1 MRLKPLLIPL
11 AVAVNA
17 GLAAQ
22 SALAGPSGY
31 PVQTP
36 PPPSGYIAGS
46 TIIRAGAAWVDP
58 DEDYRTVQSFLAD
71 DPSTDEVE
79 SVPIDVGVGLDI
91 DDETTWFISG
101 TYIFMDHWAI
111 ELYWESEA
119 SLDAVLRSD
128 AVVADTNEFIGEF
141 SEGLG
146 DFDYSTVSLYLDWF
160 FLDPSC
166 LWQPYVGIGVAYTN
180 IDEDFVRGVTRVD
193 GARDHGLISF
203 GSDFSWTAQVGVDFA
218 FGRDDTWIIN
228 ASAMYVDSEPDLDLG
243 FNTFTRPADF
253 GEPAELP
260 VRIRDELQLDPW
272 IFNLGVGY
280 KFSF

>member
-31 PVQTP
+31 PVQAP

-46 TIIRAGAAWVDP
+46 MIVRAGAAWVDP
-58 DEDYRTVQSFLAD
+58 DEDYRTFQGFLAD
-71 DPSTDEVE
+71 NPSTDPVE

-101 TYIFMDHWAI
+101 TYIFMDHWAL
-111 ELYWESEA
+111 ELYWESDA
-119 SLDAVLRSD
+119 GLDATLSS
-128 AVVADTNEFIGEF
+128 AAFVADTGEFIGAF

-146 DFDYSTVSLYLDWF
+146 EFDYSTVSLYLDWF

-166 LWQPYVGIGVAYTN
+166 LWQPYVGIGIAYTN
-180 IDEDFVRGVTRVD
+180 IDEDFIRGVTRVE
-193 GARDHGLISF
+193 GGRDHGLINF
-203 GSDFSWTAQVGVDFA
+203 GSDTSWTAQVGVDLA
-218 FGRDDTWIIN
+218 FGRDDTWIVN
-228 ASAMYVDSEPDLDLG
+228 ASAMYVDSEPDLELG

-253 GEPAELP
+253 GEPVELP
-260 VRIRDELQLDPW
+260 VRIRDELQIDPW